1 MNEVLA
7 LLAMTLCGASLSA
20 VFDVRRGV
28 QKAVKLPDIAVI
40 ILDVL
45 FWAFAS
51 FVTVW
56 SLKTFNNG
64 KIRIYDVT
72 GFVLGSVLYF
82 MLFSRIT
89 VKVFAVIT
97 TYILKIFGFIFKILL
112 TPIRFLYKI
121 IIGMFIKINVRKKE
135 IKTDEHNERAHS

>member
-7 LLAMTLCGASLSA
+7 LLAMTLCGAALSA
-20 VFDVRRGV
+20 VFDIRRGV
-28 QKAVKLPDIAVI
+28 QKTVKLPDFAVI

-45 FWAFAS
+45 FWAFAC
-51 FVTVW
+51 FATLW
-56 SLKTFNNG
+56 CLKTFNNG

-82 MLFSRIT
+82 MLLSRIT
-89 VKVFAVIT
+89 VMVFAVIT
-97 TYILKIFGFIFKILL
+97 KYILKIFGFIFKILL

-121 IIGMFIKINVRKKE
+121 IIGIFIKIHVRKKE
-135 IKTDEHNERAHS
+135 IKTDDHNERAHS